1 MKKLALAL
9 AILISGGSHTLSLM
23 ERCECCRSC
32 TTDYECEVSCER
44 DKGSDCAEY
53 SALEEIVEA
62 YQADLREY
70 EQSEREL
77 EELWN
82 EGK

>member
-9 AILISGGSHTLSLM
+9 AILISGCSHTPSLM

-44 DKGSDCAEY
+44 DKGCDCAEY

-70 EQSEREL
+70 EQSEGEFKEL
-77 EELWN
+77 RN